1 MDILLLNIAF
11 INANMP
17 NYQNE
22 LDLLHKNCLR
32 MICKAI
38 IAVTITIGGVTQ
50 IDQDHDSYRNLH
62 LVHCPPDMI
71 ASLDHIKFTLMCFVE
86 T

>member
-17 NYQNE
+17 NSQNE
-22 LDLLHKNCLR
+22 LDLLNKKCLR
-32 MICKAI
+32 VICKAI

-62 LVHCPPDMI
+62 LVHCPLDMI